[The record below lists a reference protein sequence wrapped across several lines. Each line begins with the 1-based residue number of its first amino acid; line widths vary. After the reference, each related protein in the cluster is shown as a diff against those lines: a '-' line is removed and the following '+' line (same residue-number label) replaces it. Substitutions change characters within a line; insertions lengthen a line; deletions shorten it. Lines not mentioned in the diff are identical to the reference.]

1 MIVVIV
7 GSVSYNNSAKIGTTD
22 AKNTMQTS
30 ADLVSEEIAASVE
43 AARRISSAS
52 LISA

>member
-1 MIVVIV
+1 
-7 GSVSYNNSAKIGTTD
+7 
-22 AKNTMQTS
+22 MQTS